1 MDHKEFP
8 LNQIVPEPIS
18 KSFKTVFLSQGRG
31 ECIKQASTKIGGLI
45 FVKSVRGRERVF
57 LFLKCFGVAET
68 I

>member
-18 KSFKTVFLSQGRG
+18 KSFKTVILSQGRG

-45 FVKSVRGRERVF
+45 LVKSVRGRERVF
-57 LFLKCFGVAET
+57 LFIKCFVVAET